1 MIDISHKVLR
11 MKYGCHYTVSVIIEI
26 IKVRLNSVGFHP
38 RLSNFNP
45 GRLVVSEVTLQH
57 SNTWLL
63 VEI

>member
-1 MIDISHKVLR
+1 